1 MSSLKMSCRSI
12 LANVAPSDGQGLAAS
27 TMAMAARVESSPM
40 MPTPG
45 VGHGHRKLSQQ
56 EIIFIVDE
64 ALAVVCE
71 SSIGSPNEDS
81 STQQQLPHAE

>member
-27 TMAMAARVESSPM
+27 TMAMAARVESGPM

-45 VGHGHRKLSQQ
+45 VGHGKRKLSQQ

-64 ALAVVCE
+64 ALAVVRE
-71 SSIGSPNEDS
+71 SIGSPNEDS

>member
-27 TMAMAARVESSPM
+27 TMAMAARVESGPM

-45 VGHGHRKLSQQ
+45 VGHGKRKLSQQ

-64 ALAVVCE
+64 ALAVVRE
-71 SSIGSPNEDS
+71 SIGSPNEDS
-81 STQQQLPHAE
+81 STQQQSSHAE